1 MFGSSYRIRDLV
13 RMPGIKK
20 ETYEVCPGCWSVMV
34 KLRTFKSP
42 RYKCEICGLEFPNKK
57 RIYHEYRVLFNDAM
71 KRARLELGESIDVV
85 DNVKLRK
92 AVVKAIKKVMIFH
105 A

>member
-1 MFGSSYRIRDLV
+1 
-13 RMPGIKK
+13 MPGIKK

-42 RYKCEICGLEFPNKK
+42 RYRCERCGLEFPNKK
-57 RIYHEYRVLFNDAM
+57 RISHNDRILFNDTMAI
-71 KRARLELGESIDVV
+71 AREELKDRGIEV
-85 DNVKLRK
+85 DDIKLRK
-92 AVVKAIKKVMIFH
+92 VTVKSIKRFISH